1 MTGSGRLAL
10 SQVLGQ
16 LPYASNVTLLAL
28 DPDGERWVYKP
39 ARGEEPLWDFAW
51 GSLVGREVATYLV
64 SEAMGLGLVP
74 ETRLARGP
82 WGEGCAQRF
91 IDEDPDWDPT
101 ALFRPRLDPV
111 LWPVAVLDLVTNN
124 ADRKAGHLLR
134 ETGSGR
140 LWAID
145 HGLTFH
151 PEPKLRTVL
160 WGFAGQRLPDEMV
173 AALERLSEALSAG
186 LCSQVEQLVG
196 SAEAEALV
204 ARVQGLCSHPLH
216 PHPPTDRPAVPWP
229 LW

>member
-1 MTGSGRLAL
+1 VTGSGRLVL

-16 LPYASNVTLLAL
+16 LPYASNATLLAL
-28 DPDGERWVYKP
+28 DAEGGRWVYKP
-39 ARGEEPLWDFAW
+39 ARGEQPLWDFAW
-51 GSLVGREVATYLV
+51 GSLAGREVATYLV

-74 ETRLARGP
+74 ETRLAEGS
-82 WGEGCAQRF
+82 WGQGCAQRF
-91 IDEDPDWDPT
+91 IDEDVDWDPT
-101 ALFRPRLDPV
+101 TLFRPRLDPV
-111 LWPVAVLDLVTNN
+111 LWPVAVLDLVSNN

-134 ETGSGR
+134 EAGSGR

-160 WGFAGQRLPDEMV
+160 WGFAGRRLPDEMV
-173 AALERLSEALSAG
+173 AAVERLSEALGKG

-196 SAEAEALV
+196 RTEAEALV
-204 ARVQGLCSHPLH
+204 ERVRGLCNRPVH